1 MHRFKDSVFADI
13 IYQLTKNRSKEKLV
27 KWSFSCAT
35 HVAQAFPDFDFKNSY
50 YLITKEAVE
59 KWEENK
65 LTLLKARQMIR
76 SLRSLKRESKDKAS
90 KELIKAFEQ
99 VLLTTLAV
107 RHAYLTSLHA
117 VKSVYYRNIDKDY
130 IFEIEKER
138 VWQLQVIE

>member
-35 HVAQAFPDFDFKNSY
+35 HVAQNFPNFNFENNY
-50 YLITKEAVE
+50 YLITKEAIE
-59 KWEENK
+59 KWEEDQ
-65 LTLLKARQMIR
+65 LTLLKARETIR
-76 SLRSLKRESKDKAS
+76 SLKSLKRESKDKAS

-99 VLLTTLAV
+99 VVLTTFAV
-107 RHAYLTSLHA
+107 RHAYLASLHA